1 MKSFQVVKDEIHSHH
16 SDETSLKVEFKPK
29 AEILLRFA
37 KAFYEMSSLK
47 KTHLHLASRLRWDLF
62 IIYLKWLQNNNYVKC
77 VGISGIE
84 IYELTS
90 TGKLMFNSL
99 FEFFAY
105 VLQT

>member
-47 KTHLHLASRLRWDLF
+47 KTHLHLASKLRWDLF
-62 IIYLKWLQNNNYVKC
+62 VRYLKWLQNNNYVKC
-77 VGISGIE
+77 IVNRNAK
-84 IYELTS
+84 IYELTLN
-90 TGKLMFNSL
+90 GKQMFNSL
-99 FEFFAY
+99 IEFFEY
-105 VLQT
+105 IL